1 MPLRRERASA
11 MTAKRTL
18 FSSGRDGIV
27 RLTRSVI
34 AAGGKTTDFKW
45 IDPEILG
52 LAADFEFT
60 ELAHDRTFAGEIV
73 RNLQDEGLSLV
84 EFARVIQADS
94 DLQG

>member
-1 MPLRRERASA
+1 
-11 MTAKRTL
+11 MTAPRTI
-18 FSSGRDGIV
+18 SSGDRDGIV

-34 AAGGKTTDFKW
+34 ATGGKTTDFKW

-84 EFARVIQADS
+84 EFGQSAWGRPPQNSCAF
-94 DLQG
+94 